1 MLANRV
7 GLYVLYA
14 SVICNLDG
22 EVNIK
27 RNRQAEA
34 VVAQVVVPGLM
45 SGGGGER
52 VGGEEEEGGEE
63 GGVGGEDEEEGG
75 APDISK
81 TFEPLAKDS
90 LSGLEKEKAMICN
103 GGDKCCE
110 CRLCFS
116 SKGNCE
122 NDDQCSGSLRCGTRN
137 CVGGTFDTNDNCCE
151 EGKCC
156 FRYVCFQL

>member
-63 GGVGGEDEEEGG
+63 GGEDEEEGG

-81 TFEPLAKDS
+81 TFKPQAKDS
-90 LSGLEKEKAMICN
+90 LSGLEKEKALICN

-110 CRLCFS
+110 SRLCFS
-116 SKGNCE
+116 GEGNCE

-151 EGKCC
+151 EG
-156 FRYVCFQL
+156 

>member
-34 VVAQVVVPGLM
+34 VIAQVFVPGLM

-110 CRLCFS
+110 SRLCFS
-116 SKGNCE
+116 GEGNCE

-151 EGKCC
+151 EG
-156 FRYVCFQL
+156 